1 MLVSVVITCYNLEKY
16 ISRCIESVINQTY
29 NNLEIIVV
37 NDCSTDNSLS
47 IIEQYAKKD
56 NRIKIIDLKENIGCG
71 AAKKTGGDAAN
82 GDYITFVDAD
92 DYILSEYIEMNV
104 KSAIENQTELVLS
117 YQLPESSIESFNN
130 TKNEFIKYNHSNR
143 LSPSTAFFI
152 NTMFLSKNLY
162 NKLEFSTLRYF
173 EDYAIMPRLWY
184 HGKDSVSYID
194 DYRGYV
200 YNNTVEGIFS
210 MCKNN
215 SIWVLFICLGCIEN
229 YNYFKNNNIEP
240 PKLHYSLIEIEKL
253 FELKVLTN
261 ESIVN
266 KYNKEIELV
275 KQFINT
281 IHKYKK

>member
-16 ISRCIESVINQTY
+16 IGRCIESVINQTY

-37 NDCSTDNSLS
+37 NDCSTDNSLKV
-47 IIEQYAKKD
+47 IKEFAKRD
-56 NRIKIIDLKENIGCG
+56 NRIKIVNLRKNHGCG
-71 AAKKTGGDAAN
+71 YAKRTGGDKATGN
-82 GDYITFVDAD
+82 YITFVDAD
-92 DYILSEYIEMNV
+92 DYILPDYIKMNV
-104 KSAIENQTELVLS
+104 NKAIEDNSQLVLS
-117 YQLPESSIESFNN
+117 YQLPESPIESFNN
-130 TKNEFIKYNHSNR
+130 TENEFVKYNR
-143 LSPSTAFFI
+143 LSPGTAFFI
-152 NTMFLSKNLY
+152 NTMFLSRNLY
-162 NKLEFSTLRYF
+162 HKLEFSTLRYF

-184 HGKDSVSYID
+184 YGKDSVSYID

-229 YNYFKNNNIEP
+229 YNHFKNNNIEP

-266 KYNKEIELV
+266 KYSKEIELV